1 MNAKLLRFFMNIW
14 PPFIGAGIKIERL
27 SQDYKNAVISL
38 RMGLLNRNIVGVHFG
53 GSLFAMTDP
62 FFMIMVHHN
71 LGRDYVVWDRA
82 AKIDFI
88 KPGKGKVR
96 AQFEVSTEQIEELR
110 IAAADGKKTLRDFQV
125 EIRDSSGELVA
136 VVVKTLYVRM
146 KRPT

>member
-1 MNAKLLRFFMNIW
+1 MNANLLRFFMNIW

>member
-1 MNAKLLRFFMNIW
+1 MNANLLRFFMNIW

-62 FFMIMVHHN
+62 FFMIMVQHN

-125 EIRDSSGELVA
+125 EILDSSGELVA

>member
-1 MNAKLLRFFMNIW
+1 MNANLLRFFMNIW

-62 FFMIMVHHN
+62 FFMIMVQHN
-71 LGRDYVVWDRA
+71 LGKDYVVWDRA

>member
-1 MNAKLLRFFMNIW
+1 MNIW